1 MRNDH
6 SNRNKD
12 NGNNHNK
19 STLRRLGIVL
29 FLFVL
34 ILGCATAFAHPMGN
48 FSVNHYSKIK
58 IGQQSIE
65 IQYLID
71 MAEIPTFQ
79 ESRQFD
85 LTPKADDSNAVRY
98 LDRQEQLF
106 KEGLSLESDG
116 QSVRLETLSR
126 QIVFSDGAGGLP
138 TMKIGFVFR
147 GQPGV
152 STGGHKLSYIDN
164 NFPGRSGWKEIVVLG
179 DGVAIVDSSAPASDR
194 SHELSN
200 YSSDALNSPP
210 QQLSALADFRTP
222 PKGSEPQLSSAAIRT
237 TSSRAIPPPRPSAHQ
252 KSAPSLPLQR
262 QRRSS
267 GVTTSG
273 VIASRVITS
282 GAITLS
288 DPSAQSSPR
297 SMAASTVSPLSLTT
311 RAQNTPRSRFTELI
325 LTQGKLS
332 FWVLFSAALI
342 AAGLGA
348 LHALEPGHGKT
359 IVAAYLVGSRGTAR
373 HAVLLGIVVTA
384 AHTAGVYLLGVL
396 TLYASRYIVPEQ
408 LYPWLGAISG
418 LSIAALGIFIFLR
431 HWTGETGEHSHAP
444 GEKHS
449 HWFVSMF
456 KQATFKSTP
465 TEPANRTAVSTDTK
479 PVEHALSLRELC
491 LLGITGGI
499 VPCPAALVVLLSAFS
514 LHRIGF
520 GLFLI
525 TAFSLGLAAV
535 LVTVG
540 LMMVYAKRV
549 MSTRLRTGNT
559 ALRFLPILSSA
570 FMILLGLGI
579 TASAVASVHI
589 GNGLL
594 SQDFLSHH
602 FLSHDFLSKDKL
614 VPFVTVILLGL
625 FLGMRHSTDA
635 DHVVAV
641 STIVSRQRSIGSSAT
656 IGLLWGLGHTI
667 TIFLVGCAII
677 IFGVVIPPRLGL
689 SMEFCVALM
698 LVSLGVLNLT
708 GVMRRLTER
717 LTPIK
722 EPSATSQSMVSLCS
736 YSTATR
742 KRTPRF
748 FSRMQL
754 RLDRTIGDRTIGKIG
769 LYQTIRPLIVGLVHG
784 LAGSAAVA
792 LLVLSTIKSPL
803 WSTAYL
809 LVFGF
814 GTMVGMMF
822 MTAAI
827 SVPLVYT
834 GKRFSRV
841 NRHLAA
847 ISGLASM
854 AFGMF
859 LVYHIGFV
867 DGLFTSQVHWI
878 PQ

>member
-1 MRNDH
+1 MRSDND
-6 SNRNKD
+6 ND
-12 NGNNHNK
+12 K
-19 STLRRLGIVL
+19 SSHRRTGVVL
-29 FLFVL
+29 LLFVMML
-34 ILGCATAFAHPMGN
+34 SSSTSFAHPMGN

-65 IQYLID
+65 VRYLID

-79 ESRQFD
+79 EIRQSEF
-85 LTPKADDSNAVRY
+85 TPKADDPSTSRY
-98 LDRQEQLF
+98 LDRQEQLL

-116 QSVRLETLSR
+116 QAVRLETMSR
-126 QIVFSDGAGGLP
+126 QVAFADGAGGLP

-147 GQPGV
+147 GKLDVTAGA
-152 STGGHKLSYIDN
+152 HKLSYVDN
-164 NFPGRSGWKEIVVLG
+164 NFPGRTGWKEIVVLS
-179 DGVAIVDSSAPASDR
+179 DGVAILNSSAPATDR
-194 SHELSN
+194 SQELTN

-210 QQLSALADFRTP
+210 QQLSALIGFRT
-222 PKGSEPQLSSAAIRT
+222 SEPERSASAAVVG
-237 TSSRAIPPPRPSAHQ
+237 TSSNRTIPHGTNAAHQSPAPRPATQ
-252 KSAPSLPLQR
+252 EKG
-262 QRRSS
+262 RSS
-267 GVTTSG
+267 GAVTS
-273 VIASRVITS
+273 
-282 GAITLS
+282 S
-288 DPSAQSSPR
+288 DLRTAQSSP
-297 SMAASTVSPLSLTT
+297 SGVALSTVAPLSLAAH
-311 RAQNTPRSRFTELI
+311 AQNTPRSRFTELI
-325 LTQGKLS
+325 STQGKLS

-384 AHTAGVYLLGVL
+384 SHTAGVYLLGAL

-418 LSIAALGIFIFLR
+418 LSVAGLGIFIFLK
-431 HWTGETGEHSHAP
+431 HWTGETGEHSHAS

-449 HWFVSMF
+449 HWFLSIF
-456 KQATFKSTP
+456 KQASPKQTTP
-465 TEPANRTAVSTDTK
+465 SEPANRAVISADSK
-479 PVEHALSLRELC
+479 PVERVLSLRELC
-491 LLGITGGI
+491 MLGITGGI

-535 LVTVG
+535 LVIVG
-540 LMMVYAKRV
+540 LTMVYAKRV
-549 MSTRLRTGNT
+549 MSSRVRAGNT
-559 ALRFLPILSSA
+559 ALRYLPVLSSA
-570 FMILLGLGI
+570 FMVVLGVGI
-579 TASAVASVHI
+579 TASAVASVQIWH
-589 GNGLL
+589 GVL
-594 SQDFLSHH
+594 ST
-602 FLSHDFLSKDKL
+602 DFLSKDKL

-641 STIVSRQRSIGSSAT
+641 STIVSRQGSIRSSAT
-656 IGLLWGLGHTI
+656 IGLLWGLGHTL
-667 TIFLVGCAII
+667 TIFLVGSAII

-698 LVSLGVLNLT
+698 LILLGVLNLT
-708 GVMRRLTER
+708 GVMRWITER
-717 LTPIK
+717 LTPMK
-722 EPSATSQSMVSLCS
+722 TVPAMPEPAVSVASISANPGKTNQRVPGSIEL
-736 YSTATR
+736 
-742 KRTPRF
+742 F
-748 FSRMQL
+748 
-754 RLDRTIGDRTIGKIG
+754 LDRTIGKLG
-769 LYQTIRPLIVGLVHG
+769 LYQTIRPLVVGLVHG

-814 GTMVGMMF
+814 GTMVGMML

-827 SVPLVYT
+827 SIPLVYT
-834 GKRFSRV
+834 GKKFFKI

-854 AFGMF
+854 AFGIF

-867 DGLFTSQVHWI
+867 DGLFSAQAHWI